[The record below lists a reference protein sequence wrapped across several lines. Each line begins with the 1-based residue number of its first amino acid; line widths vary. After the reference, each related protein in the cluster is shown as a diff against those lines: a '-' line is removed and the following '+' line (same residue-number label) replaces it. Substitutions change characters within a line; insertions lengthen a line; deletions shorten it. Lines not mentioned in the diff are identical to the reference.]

1 MNYERFTLSEL
12 IAFLN
17 SKGFSVSQSSVLRY
31 VQAGYA
37 MSSRRIPNAGKS
49 KTRVYYHPLTAI
61 EIMTAALLFKG
72 DFLAPN
78 STARLPRFNAEH
90 LFYARLRF
98 YVSHYKE
105 IRYDNADP
113 FTLDKHSKLFH
124 ENHWSDFFEYNFEC
138 SLNGKSFQY
147 NMNPLE
153 LRDLSDKIRMKLVAD
168 KEYRH
173 PLREILHS
181 SFHACTIAYKYT
193 YLLLLS
199 KYKNELLFYAD
210 SNEFTYIDEAKY
222 FSLR

>member
-17 SKGFSVSQSSVLRY
+17 AKGFGVSQSSVLRY

-37 MSSRRIPNAGKS
+37 MSSRRIPNAGKA

-72 DFLAPN
+72 DFLEPN
-78 STARLPRFNAEH
+78 SAIRLPRFNAEH

-105 IRYDNADP
+105 IRCDNAEP
-113 FTLDKHSKLFH
+113 FTLNKHSQLFY
-124 ENHWSDFFEYNFEC
+124 ENHWSDFIEYKFEYP
-138 SLNGKSFQY
+138 LNGKSYQY

-153 LRDLSDKIRMKLVAD
+153 LKNLAEKLLIKSLARE
-168 KEYRH
+168 KNQR
-173 PLREILHS
+173 PLKEILID
-181 SFHACTIAYKYT
+181 SFYACTTAYKNT

-199 KYKNELLFYAD
+199 KYKDELLSYAD
-210 SNEFTYIDEAKY
+210 SNEFTSID
-222 FSLR
+222 

>member
-17 SKGFSVSQSSVLRY
+17 SKGFGVSQSSVLRY

-37 MSSRRIPNAGKS
+37 MSSKRIPNAGKA

-72 DFLAPN
+72 DFLEPN

-98 YVSHYKE
+98 YISHFEE

-113 FTLDKHSKLFH
+113 FFLKEQNSQLFY
-124 ENHWSDFFEYNFEC
+124 ENHWSDFWEYNFEC
-138 SLNGKSFQY
+138 SLNGESFQC

-153 LRDLSDKIRMKLVAD
+153 LKILAAKMRRNFLAGE
-168 KEYRH
+168 EYRNH
-173 PLREILHS
+173 LNEILHH
-181 SFHACTIAYKYT
+181 SFQACRFAYRNT

-199 KYKNELLFYAD
+199 KYKDELLFYAD
-210 SNEFTYIDEAKY
+210 SDEFTSKEEAKY
-222 FSLR
+222 YSS